1 MRCYIVDAFSDT
13 PFCGNPAAICVL
25 EDFLEDTLMQ
35 KIAIE
40 HNLSETAFI
49 VKQDSG
55 DCALRWFTPAK
66 EIDLCRHATLAS
78 AFVVMN
84 IIESHAKAVHFHTK
98 SGILKVI
105 KNGSLFEMDFPSFQ
119 LTPISVTQEMSEAIG
134 YMPQKAYLGR
144 DSVCILDE
152 NQVIN
157 ATPDIAKVKHLQGE
171 LLHITSKGSK
181 YDIVSRSFAPKHGVA
196 EDPVCGSG
204 HCHLVPLWSEILN
217 RAKITAYQA
226 SKRGGVLYCEYQKER
241 VKLAGKAYLYSIND
255 IQNLSS

>member
-157 ATPDIAKVKHLQGE
+157 ATPDIAKVANMILLAAPLHQSTAWQKTLYVEVGIVILCRCGVRFLIGQKSLPTKLQNVVGCC
-171 LLHITSKGSK
+171 
-181 YDIVSRSFAPKHGVA
+181 IVNIKK
-196 EDPVCGSG
+196 SG
-204 HCHLVPLWSEILN
+204 
-217 RAKITAYQA
+217 
-226 SKRGGVLYCEYQKER
+226 
-241 VKLAGKAYLYSIND
+241 
-255 IQNLSS
+255 